1 MAQANGTKPAGADA
15 DVVEVNTENG
25 EVVETVTQE
34 TARKAQ
40 RVVATHS
47 ADTTECIML
56 LAMLGVGPES
66 AT

>member
-1 MAQANGTKPAGADA
+1 MAQGNGTKPAGTPADA
-15 DVVEVNTENG
+15 VDVNTENG

-40 RVVATHS
+40 RVVAAHS
-47 ADTTECIML
+47 ADTTECSML